1 MWPDRGDLGRLCLG
15 RDYAPRHT
23 AIKEEGTVKKA
34 WLFLVLLV
42 LVAPSALAQRAFQ
55 FRISVPSPTLGLGLE
70 ADLQRNLVAQ
80 LYGDIL
86 LRSNVGFLLGGNL
99 LFKPDLGQFDRDLRG
114 ISPYLGGGLGTVL
127 SGGGVDFVNL
137 DLGIEFA
144 IDRNTGIFIGGET
157 LFAFAGGPYGR
168 LILGASF
175 R

>member
-1 MWPDRGDLGRLCLG
+1 
-15 RDYAPRHT
+15 
-23 AIKEEGTVKKA
+23 VKKA
-34 WLFLVLLV
+34 WLFSVLLV

-114 ISPYLGGGLGTVL
+114 IRPYLGGGLGTVL
-127 SGGGVDFVNL
+127 SGGGVDFGVNL

-144 IDRNTGIFIGGET
+144 IDRSTGIFIGGET
-157 LFAFAGGPYGR
+157 LFAFTGGSYSR